1 MVPVL
6 LTRESHHLSSV
17 TLATLSTLLG
27 VLAASESSLATVG
40 LCTGI
45 QQIFNIGTPP
55 GGSLEPRESTTSR
68 LTSLFEVKDLN
79 NKC

>member
-27 VLAASESSLATVG
+27 VLATLESSLAPDG
-40 LCTGI
+40 LGTGI
-45 QQIFNIGTPP
+45 PQIFNVGTPSGVSSNQEKVQP
-55 GGSLEPRESTTSR
+55 
-68 LTSLFEVKDLN
+68 VV
-79 NKC
+79 